1 MPTGQAWRVSKVS
14 VRTYKRIAS
23 ILIQKRDTSELSARR
38 TKNIMN
44 SQQPDRRRKS
54 RDKDGFYQFVLT
66 VNSVCWLVL
75 IGALVVFHF
84 ARPEMVTGLQ
94 TYWGIE
100 GRATWSEEHVDAL
113 IMLLQLCLGMT
124 LLTMLLR
131 SRRNRRREDN
141 YGVNLFILAG
151 ISMLSLFTLN
161 VSVA

>member
-1 MPTGQAWRVSKVS
+1 
-14 VRTYKRIAS
+14 
-23 ILIQKRDTSELSARR
+23 
-38 TKNIMN
+38 MN
-44 SQQPDRRRKS
+44 SQQPDRRRKP

-100 GRATWSEEHVDAL
+100 GRTTWSEEHVHAL

>member
-1 MPTGQAWRVSKVS
+1 
-14 VRTYKRIAS
+14 
-23 ILIQKRDTSELSARR
+23 
-38 TKNIMN
+38 MN

>member
-1 MPTGQAWRVSKVS
+1 M
-14 VRTYKRIAS
+14 
-23 ILIQKRDTSELSARR
+23 
-38 TKNIMN
+38 
-44 SQQPDRRRKS
+44 
-54 RDKDGFYQFVLT
+54 
-66 VNSVCWLVL
+66 L

-100 GRATWSEEHVDAL
+100 GRTTWSEEHVDAL

>member
-1 MPTGQAWRVSKVS
+1 
-14 VRTYKRIAS
+14 
-23 ILIQKRDTSELSARR
+23 
-38 TKNIMN
+38 MN
-44 SQQPDRRRKS
+44 SQQPDRRRKP

-100 GRATWSEEHVDAL
+100 GRTTWSEEHVDAL

-124 LLTMLLR
+124 LLTMRLR

>member
-1 MPTGQAWRVSKVS
+1 
-14 VRTYKRIAS
+14 
-23 ILIQKRDTSELSARR
+23 
-38 TKNIMN
+38 MN
-44 SQQPDRRRKS
+44 SQQPDRRRKP

-100 GRATWSEEHVDAL
+100 GRTTWSEEHVDAL

-131 SRRNRRREDN
+131 SSRNRRREDN

>member
-1 MPTGQAWRVSKVS
+1 
-14 VRTYKRIAS
+14 
-23 ILIQKRDTSELSARR
+23 
-38 TKNIMN
+38 MN
-44 SQQPDRRRKS
+44 SQPPDRRRKP

-100 GRATWSEEHVDAL
+100 GRTTWSEEHVDAL

>member
-1 MPTGQAWRVSKVS
+1 MAVQQAIRFG
-14 VRTYKRIAS
+14 
-23 ILIQKRDTSELSARR
+23 E
-38 TKNIMN
+38 
-44 SQQPDRRRKS
+44 DRRKKS
-54 RDKDGFYQFVLT
+54 REKDTYYQVVITL
-66 VNSVCWLVL
+66 NSLVWL
-75 IGALVVFHF
+75 ALVVCLLLFHF

-100 GRATWSEEHVDAL
+100 GRTTWSEEHVDAL

-131 SRRNRRREDN
+131 SRLNRRREDN

>member
-1 MPTGQAWRVSKVS
+1 
-14 VRTYKRIAS
+14 
-23 ILIQKRDTSELSARR
+23 
-38 TKNIMN
+38 MN
-44 SQQPDRRRKS
+44 SQQPDRRRKP

-100 GRATWSEEHVDAL
+100 GRTTWSEEHADAL

>member
-1 MPTGQAWRVSKVS
+1 
-14 VRTYKRIAS
+14 
-23 ILIQKRDTSELSARR
+23 
-38 TKNIMN
+38 MN
-44 SQQPDRRRKS
+44 SQQPDRRRKP

-100 GRATWSEEHVDAL
+100 GRTTWSEEHVDAL